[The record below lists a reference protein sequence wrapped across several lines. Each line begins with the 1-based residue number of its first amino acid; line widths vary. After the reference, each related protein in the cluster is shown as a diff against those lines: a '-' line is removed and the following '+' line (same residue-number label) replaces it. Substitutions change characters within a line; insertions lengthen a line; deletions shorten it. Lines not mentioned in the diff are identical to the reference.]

1 MADEDES
8 AQRCSGCGAAIAGG
22 DAGCEAAFR
31 EILARDFSDAR
42 FFRAHRLMV
51 DAYALQHPDRYGA
64 SAKSLAAHLLGVGW
78 SLERG
83 GGDTVPGK
91 AIRRWLDGNPGLERL
106 EPPPARGTR
115 TIAEAR
121 AATDPE
127 AYARAV
133 RDWAR
138 AVWAAYARSH
148 AVAREWMDRA
158 VAASAR
164 RRPASRSRIR
174 RGRS

>member
-1 MADEDES
+1 MAEEDES
-8 AQRCSGCGAAIAGG
+8 LRRCSGCGFAIAGG
-22 DAGCEAAFR
+22 GAGCEAVFR

-78 SLERG
+78 TLERG
-83 GGDTVPGK
+83 GGAAVPVE
-91 AIRRWLDGNPGLERL
+91 AIRRWLDGKRQIARL
-106 EPPPARGTR
+106 EPPAARGDR

-121 AATDPE
+121 AEADPE

-138 AVWAAYARSH
+138 DVWAAYARWH

-158 VAASAR
+158 AEASSR
-164 RRPASRSRIR
+164 R
-174 RGRS
+174 